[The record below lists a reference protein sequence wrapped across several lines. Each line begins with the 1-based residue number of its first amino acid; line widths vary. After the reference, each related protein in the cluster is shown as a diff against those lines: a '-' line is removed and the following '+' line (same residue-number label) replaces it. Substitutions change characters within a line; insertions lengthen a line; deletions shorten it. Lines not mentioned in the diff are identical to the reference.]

1 MKLQNKPEAK
11 SAVDTGVYA
20 GIAVWAWNL
29 IDEKLSWVQN
39 GVGLDEATF
48 IAGFTALAA
57 SAINYISRKTG
68 VKITVR
74 RNGAHPSAPEAADFQ
89 TPTNEGA

>member
-11 SAVDTGVYA
+11 SAVDTAQYA
-20 GIAVWAWNL
+20 
-29 IDEKLSWVQN
+29 
-39 GVGLDEATF
+39 
-48 IAGFTALAA
+48 ALAG
-57 SAINYISRKTG
+57 AIVLGMPDGWVEALPLTSEQAVVYITAAIGFIVNYIGRKTG

-74 RNGAHPSAPEAADFQ
+74 RNGAHPSAPEANDFQ